1 MNKFS
6 KRDSIYLA
14 IVLILVTFDYIIK
27 TKIKTIMQLGD
38 SIDVIKNFFSITY
51 VQNTG
56 AAFGMFKNQK
66 ILFLIVGLVAI
77 LILVYSFSKTD
88 SKIAKISISMV
99 ISGAIGN
106 IIDRLLYGFVVDM
119 FDFHAIWSYVFNFAD
134 VCVVLGVALLSFSIL
149 KEK

>member
-77 LILVYSFSKTD
+77 LILLYSFSKTD
-88 SKIAKISISMV
+88 NKIVKISISMV

>member
-134 VCVVLGVALLSFSIL
+134 ICVVLGVALLSFSII

>member
-66 ILFLIVGLVAI
+66 ILFLIVGIVAI
-77 LILVYSFSKTD
+77 LILLYSFSKTD
-88 SKIAKISISMV
+88 NKIVKISISMV

>member
-66 ILFLIVGLVAI
+66 ILFLIVGIVAI

-88 SKIAKISISMV
+88 NKIAKISISMV

>member
-88 SKIAKISISMV
+88 NKIAKIAISMV

>member
-66 ILFLIVGLVAI
+66 ILFLIVGIVAI

-88 SKIAKISISMV
+88 NKIAKIAISMV

-134 VCVVLGVALLSFSIL
+134 ICVVLGVALLSFSII

>member
-1 MNKFS
+1 
-6 KRDSIYLA
+6 
-14 IVLILVTFDYIIK
+14 
-27 TKIKTIMQLGD
+27 MQLGD

-66 ILFLIVGLVAI
+66 ILFLIVGIVAI

-88 SKIAKISISMV
+88 NKIAKISISMV

>member
-66 ILFLIVGLVAI
+66 ILFLIVGIVAI
-77 LILVYSFSKTD
+77 LILLYSFSKTD
-88 SKIAKISISMV
+88 NKIVKISISMV
-99 ISGAIGN
+99 ISGAVGN

>member
-88 SKIAKISISMV
+88 NKIAKISISMV

>member
-66 ILFLIVGLVAI
+66 ILFLIVGIVAI

-88 SKIAKISISMV
+88 NKIAKIAISMV

>member
-56 AAFGMFKNQK
+56 AAFGVFKNQK
-66 ILFLIVGLVAI
+66 ILFLIVGIVAI

>member
-66 ILFLIVGLVAI
+66 ILFLIVGIVAI
-77 LILVYSFSKTD
+77 LILLYLFSKTD
-88 SKIAKISISMV
+88 NKIVKISISMV

>member
-134 VCVVLGVALLSFSIL
+134 ICVVLGVALLSFSIL

>member
-14 IVLILVTFDYIIK
+14 IVLILVTFDSIIK

-66 ILFLIVGLVAI
+66 ILFLIVGIVAI
-77 LILVYSFSKTD
+77 LILLYSFSKTD
-88 SKIAKISISMV
+88 NKIVKISISMV

>member
-66 ILFLIVGLVAI
+66 ILFLIVGIVAI

>member
-66 ILFLIVGLVAI
+66 ILFLIVGIVAI
-77 LILVYSFSKTD
+77 LILLSPEAPVVFFN
-88 SKIAKISISMV
+88 V
-99 ISGAIGN
+99 I
-106 IIDRLLYGFVVDM
+106 
-119 FDFHAIWSYVFNFAD
+119 
-134 VCVVLGVALLSFSIL
+134 CVSP
-149 KEK
+149 EP

>member
-66 ILFLIVGLVAI
+66 ILFLIVGIVAI

-134 VCVVLGVALLSFSIL
+134 ICVVLGVALLSFSII

>member
-66 ILFLIVGLVAI
+66 ILFLIVGIVAI
-77 LILVYSFSKTD
+77 FILVYSFSKTD
-88 SKIAKISISMV
+88 NKIAKISISMV

>member
-14 IVLILVTFDYIIK
+14 IVLILVTVDYIIK

-77 LILVYSFSKTD
+77 LILLYSFSKTD
-88 SKIAKISISMV
+88 NKIVKISISMV

-134 VCVVLGVALLSFSIL
+134 ICVVLGVALLSFSIL

>member
-66 ILFLIVGLVAI
+66 ILFLIVGIVAI

-88 SKIAKISISMV
+88 NKIAKIAISMV

-134 VCVVLGVALLSFSIL
+134 ICVVLGVALLSFSIL

>member
-56 AAFGMFKNQK
+56 AAFGMFKDQK
-66 ILFLIVGLVAI
+66 ILFLIVGIVAI

-88 SKIAKISISMV
+88 NKIAKISISMV

>member
-88 SKIAKISISMV
+88 NKIAKIAISMV

-134 VCVVLGVALLSFSIL
+134 ICVVLGVALLSFSIL

>member
-66 ILFLIVGLVAI
+66 ILFLIVGIVAI
-77 LILVYSFSKTD
+77 FILVYSFSKTD
-88 SKIAKISISMV
+88 NKIAKISISMV

-134 VCVVLGVALLSFSIL
+134 VCVVVGVALLSFSII

>member
-66 ILFLIVGLVAI
+66 ILFLIVGIVAI

-88 SKIAKISISMV
+88 NKIAKIAISMV
-99 ISGAIGN
+99 ISGARGN
-106 IIDRLLYGFVVDM
+106 IRDRLLYGFVVDM

>member
-66 ILFLIVGLVAI
+66 ILFLIVGIVAI

-88 SKIAKISISMV
+88 NKIAKIAISMV
-99 ISGAIGN
+99 ISGDIGN

-134 VCVVLGVALLSFSIL
+134 ICVVLGVALLSFSIL

>member
-66 ILFLIVGLVAI
+66 ILFLIVGIVAI
-77 LILVYSFSKTD
+77 FILVYSFSKTD
-88 SKIAKISISMV
+88 NKIAKISISMV

-134 VCVVLGVALLSFSIL
+134 VCVVLGVALLSFSII

>member
-66 ILFLIVGLVAI
+66 ILFLIVGIVAI
-77 LILVYSFSKTD
+77 LILLYSFSIR
-88 SKIAKISISMV
+88 SCRSH
-99 ISGAIGN
+99 N
-106 IIDRLLYGFVVDM
+106 R
-119 FDFHAIWSYVFNFAD
+119 
-134 VCVVLGVALLSFSIL
+134 
-149 KEK
+149 

>member
-66 ILFLIVGLVAI
+66 ILILIVVI
-77 LILVYSFSKTD
+77 VSK
-88 SKIAKISISMV
+88 
-99 ISGAIGN
+99 
-106 IIDRLLYGFVVDM
+106 
-119 FDFHAIWSYVFNFAD
+119 
-134 VCVVLGVALLSFSIL
+134 
-149 KEK
+149 

>member
-66 ILFLIVGLVAI
+66 ILFLIVGIVAI

-88 SKIAKISISMV
+88 NKIVKISISMV